1 MVNGKSEIKR
11 LGYLAYPET
20 PEGWDVRRHIICR
33 GWHCNGKVKS
43 ITFDHPSGD
52 VCTEWLAPE
61 LKWSPFDEINVVVR
75 FGSYSM
81 EHADFLRSKGV
92 DPGFR
97 VDE

>member
-20 PEGWDVRRHIICR
+20 PEGWDVRDHIACR
-33 GWHCNGKVKS
+33 AWIPGGFVSS
-43 ITFDHPSGD
+43 IVFRHPSG
-52 VCTEWLAPE
+52 VNCTVGVSRDI
-61 LKWSPFDEINVVVR
+61 KYSVYDEINIVVR
-75 FGSYSM
+75 FGSYSR